1 MKKFIVVLMMC
12 ILMTGCNFNVT
23 KDVSVDSRYEDMI
36 ELLIT
41 NEKFATESNYYDV
54 SYDIVKLNEGY
65 RYYIYI
71 DNPRIALYNV
81 QVLAIEDG
89 IDYSRY
95 MAANVGIFEDTQYHL
110 VPNQTNVDKG
120 YVKGLMISGVTEKS
134 ELEIELMVCW
144 SDRVSSTNERE
155 YIQMHL
161 NYVEE

>member
-1 MKKFIVVLMMC
+1 MRKFIVVLMMC
-12 ILMTGCNFNVT
+12 ILLTGCGFDVT

-36 ELLIT
+36 ELLTT
-41 NEKFATESNYYDV
+41 NEKFAIDSNYYDV

-89 IDYSRY
+89 VDYSRY
-95 MAANVGIFEDTQYHL
+95 MAANVGIFEDTKYHL
-110 VPNQTNVDKG
+110 VPNQTNIDKG
-120 YVKGLMISGVTEKS
+120 YVKGLMISGITEKN
-134 ELEIELMVCW
+134 ELEIKLMVCW

>member
-1 MKKFIVVLMMC
+1 MMC
-12 ILMTGCNFNVT
+12 ILLTGCGFDVT

-36 ELLIT
+36 ELLTT
-41 NEKFATESNYYDV
+41 NEKFAIDSNYYDV

-89 IDYSRY
+89 VDYSRY
-95 MAANVGIFEDTQYHL
+95 MAANVGIFEDTKYHL
-110 VPNQTNVDKG
+110 VPNQTNIDKG
-120 YVKGLMISGVTEKS
+120 YVKGLMISGITEKN
-134 ELEIELMVCW
+134 ELEIKLMVCW